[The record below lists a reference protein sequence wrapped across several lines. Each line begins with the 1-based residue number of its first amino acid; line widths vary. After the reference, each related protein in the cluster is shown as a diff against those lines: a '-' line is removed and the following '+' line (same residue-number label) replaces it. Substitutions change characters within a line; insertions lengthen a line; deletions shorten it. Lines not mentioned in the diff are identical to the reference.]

1 MINEL
6 MEVSMPYSIF
16 DLKRLNTKE
25 LYHKLIEKY
34 GNEDNFTDTIITN
47 VSADNVPYLTFKPF
61 VNNPYIR
68 QAFSTRLGGVSRGM
82 YESMNLT
89 FNPVG
94 QYSADSYENVLA
106 NNSNKGMG
114 IIKERDY
121 DNIDG
126 IITNTNNLCLVSS
139 FADCI
144 PVTLVDAKKGVIA
157 ALHSGWKG
165 TVGNISQNGI
175 ECMKESFGC
184 NEADIIAFVG
194 PGICKNCYQVSEDVA
209 IEFMKVYSAEET
221 ELILTPDDNN
231 KCTGKYHLDLIAAN
245 YINLINAGL
254 LPHNIYVADVC
265 TSCNKELLFSHRA
278 SGGRRGIMCNF
289 IYMRLT

>member
-1 MINEL
+1 
-6 MEVSMPYSIF
+6 
-16 DLKRLNTKE
+16 
-25 LYHKLIEKY
+25 
-34 GNEDNFTDTIITN
+34 
-47 VSADNVPYLTFKPF
+47 
-61 VNNPYIR
+61 
-68 QAFSTRLGGVSRGM
+68 
-82 YESMNLT
+82 
-89 FNPVG
+89 
-94 QYSADSYENVLA
+94 
-106 NNSNKGMG
+106 
-114 IIKERDY
+114 
-121 DNIDG
+121 
-126 IITNTNNLCLVSS
+126 
-139 FADCI
+139 
-144 PVTLVDAKKGVIA
+144 
-157 ALHSGWKG
+157 
-165 TVGNISQNGI
+165 
-175 ECMKESFGC
+175 MKESFGC

-289 IYMRLT
+289 IYMRLI

>member
-1 MINEL
+1 
-6 MEVSMPYSIF
+6 
-16 DLKRLNTKE
+16 
-25 LYHKLIEKY
+25 
-34 GNEDNFTDTIITN
+34 
-47 VSADNVPYLTFKPF
+47 
-61 VNNPYIR
+61 
-68 QAFSTRLGGVSRGM
+68 
-82 YESMNLT
+82 
-89 FNPVG
+89 
-94 QYSADSYENVLA
+94 
-106 NNSNKGMG
+106 
-114 IIKERDY
+114 
-121 DNIDG
+121 
-126 IITNTNNLCLVSS
+126 
-139 FADCI
+139 
-144 PVTLVDAKKGVIA
+144 
-157 ALHSGWKG
+157 
-165 TVGNISQNGI
+165 
-175 ECMKESFGC
+175 MKESFGC

-289 IYMRLT
+289 CLLYTSPSPRD